1 MDVHNLQG
9 ATAIQVEQHHAAD
22 LAEQG
27 KYGVEYLKY
36 WFKGVARGDSPAQGG
51 LRLKTS
57 PRSITTSWHR

>member
-1 MDVHNLQG
+1 MPTYMDVHNLQG

-36 WFKGVARGDSPAQGG
+36 WFSESRGKVSASSM
-51 LRLKTS
+51 R
-57 PRSITTSWHR
+57 